1 MDQATPSSL
10 ATVRRCYH
18 MTCFFSGIPMAKR
31 GRPCGFD
38 REQALRRALDVFWE
52 AGYEGATM
60 AALKEAMGG
69 ICAPSMYAAYG
80 SKEALFRSAVELY
93 LSQECQLSRAPS
105 PCRRRASR
113 SPRCWKA
120 PPSATPRKASRA
132 VAWSTS
138 ARPISRRPTKA
149 SKTTC
154 AITGGAPRACCASV
168 SHEAWPT
175 ATCRPEPISTR
186 LTSFYSSVLQGL
198 SIQARDGASRQQLL
212 AIGRCAMAA
221 WDSCWRSRP
230 PDATAR
236 LDWKKPMDSPWAKT
250 ITRDIELIQTPGEVL
265 PRVSRAP
272 AIARCRLEL
281 S

>member
-1 MDQATPSSL
+1 
-10 ATVRRCYH
+10 
-18 MTCFFSGIPMAKR
+18 MAKR

-93 LSQECQLSRAPS
+93 LSQECQLSKGAFALPTARKSIAALLESAAVSYTTEGKPRGCLVDLSTTNFS
-105 PCRRRASR
+105 PANKGVEDYLRDHRRRAAHLLR
-113 SPRCWKA
+113 ERFA
-120 PPSATPRKASRA
+120 RG
-132 VAWSTS
+132 VADGDVP
-138 ARPISRRPTKA
+138 A
-149 SKTTC
+149 
-154 AITGGAPRACCASV
+154 GADLDA
-168 SHEAWPT
+168 
-175 ATCRPEPISTR
+175 

-221 WDSCWRSRP
+221 WDSLL
-230 PDATAR
+230 AVEA
-236 LDWKKPMDSPWAKT
+236 A
-250 ITRDIELIQTPGEVL
+250 
-265 PRVSRAP
+265 
-272 AIARCRLEL
+272 
-281 S
+281 